1 MSTLEELVPVDIE
14 WSFIPPAS
22 PWFGGFYERLVR
34 AVKTPMKKVLG
45 RSLLHCKELETVV
58 TEVEKLV
65 NSRPLTHVGGDEE
78 PSECPL
84 TPAMLIG
91 DVWGE
96 CPYVSI
102 DGKEKSASAR
112 FKHLKTLQEHLA
124 RRWESEYVTQLR
136 QFNNRKGATVHE
148 GDVVLVVNDMKK
160 RADWKLG
167 LVNKVFK
174 GRDDR
179 VRVAEV
185 KIGSS
190 TFVRSVHNLVPMEI
204 P

>member
-1 MSTLEELVPVDIE
+1 M
-14 WSFIPPAS
+14 
-22 PWFGGFYERLVR
+22 R
-34 AVKTPMKKVLG
+34 AVKTPMKVLG
-45 RSLLHCKELETVV
+45 RSLLHCKELETVA

-65 NSRPLTHVGGDEE
+65 NSRPLTHVGGDDE
-78 PSECPL
+78 PSEYPM

-96 CPYVSI
+96 CPYIST

-112 FKHLKTLQEHLA
+112 FQHLKTLLEHLA

-148 GDVVLVVNDMKK
+148 GDVVLVVNDKKK

-167 LVNKVFK
+167 LFNKVFK
-174 GRDDR
+174 
-179 VRVAEV
+179 EET
-185 KIGSS
+185 IEFES
-190 TFVRSVHNLVPMEI
+190 
-204 P
+204 